1 MRYCIVTVM
10 AILMSMV
17 GTIGFAAIPRSELAL
32 GGVTLFTR
40 FANVRQ
46 IYGEPT
52 RTSYNDMYIWGGTV
66 RFYAQYYGNG
76 SFWAMATN
84 RDGVLS
90 VTTTANNGIGTPAG
104 IKVGMSVGRLSMV
117 YGEADYIDEDKNGDS
132 VFHYNERKTGVG
144 CRDSLD
150 FTVRDGRIIE
160 ISLVAGVLYI

>member
-1 MRYCIVTVM
+1 
-10 AILMSMV
+10 
-17 GTIGFAAIPRSELAL
+17 
-32 GGVTLFTR
+32 
-40 FANVRQ
+40 
-46 IYGEPT
+46 
-52 RTSYNDMYIWGGTV
+52 
-66 RFYAQYYGNG
+66 
-76 SFWAMATN
+76 MATN

-117 YGEADYIDEDKNGDS
+117 YGEADYIDKNKNGDS